1 MSQSERLAIASVSD
15 ESFSSQL
22 FSLPS
27 CLIQPKEDNA
37 LGLLARKNLA
47 PIPRAISSLCRSVW
61 LVFIMTRL
69 NLVEGTDEYWI
80 VGLAMKVRNQLGFS
94 MLESVYERALM
105 MEFEKAGVPAERQVS
120 IPVFYDGEKLNHGYA
135 ADIIVDNR
143 ILLELKAVT
152 RLYAIHRRQIQ
163 FYLDASKI
171 ESGLLINFG
180 KANGLECEWFKV
192 QNSGYNPAFIPPI
205 PDGELVPSE
214 DCLSAKTGSLSER
227 VNHVLGNDTVLGGD
241 A

>member
-1 MSQSERLAIASVSD
+1 
-15 ESFSSQL
+15 
-22 FSLPS
+22 
-27 CLIQPKEDNA
+27 
-37 LGLLARKNLA
+37 
-47 PIPRAISSLCRSVW
+47 
-61 LVFIMTRL
+61 MTRL

-105 MEFEKAGVPAERQVS
+105 KEFEKAGIPAERQVA

>member
-1 MSQSERLAIASVSD
+1 MFITTL
-15 ESFSSQL
+15 QL
-22 FSLPS
+22 
-27 CLIQPKEDNA
+27 ID
-37 LGLLARKNLA
+37 
-47 PIPRAISSLCRSVW
+47 
-61 LVFIMTRL
+61 
-69 NLVEGTDEYWI
+69 GTDEYRI
-80 VGLAMKVRNQLGFS
+80 AGLAMKVWGGELGFS
-94 MLESVYERALM
+94 MLDSVYERALI
-105 MEFEKAGVPAERQVS
+105 MELKREGFSAERQ
-120 IPVFYDGEKLNHGYA
+120 IPVDVYYDGEKLNHGYA

-192 QNSGYNPAFIPPI
+192 QNTGYNPEFVPPI
-205 PDGELVPSE
+205 PDGELM
-214 DCLSAKTGSLSER
+214 LSNDDSSANKNSLTER
-227 VNHVLGNDTVLGGD
+227 VNQVLGNDSIKGGD